1 MAPAKTY
8 LIMPIKPLVQPWQ
21 AQMGF
26 QRDWVWRGW
35 QTRYTYIRAAKTADP
50 TAPPLLF
57 LHGFGSAI
65 AQWHSNLV
73 SLSQS
78 HTIYALDMLG
88 FGASE
93 KAAAPYRVD
102 LWVDQVYDFWRTL
115 IGQPVVLV
123 GHSLGALVS
132 LTAAVAHPEMI
143 RGLVL
148 ITLPAARQE
157 TLPEWLQPIV
167 NTLEGAFSSPLL
179 IRPLFNLIRR
189 PNVLRSIL
197 RLAYTNPENVTED
210 AVASFVAPA
219 LDRGAAQAF
228 CRLSQARTK
237 TNFSPQ
243 TKLLLPQLQAPTL
256 MLWGEQDKIIPL
268 AWGRQLPAL
277 NPLLQMVEIPE
288 TGHFLYEERS
298 QQVNEEILTWSR
310 QFSKTVP

>member
-1 MAPAKTY
+1 
-8 LIMPIKPLVQPWQ
+8 MPIKPLVQPWQ
-21 AQMGF
+21 SQMGF

-35 QTRYTYIRAAKTADP
+35 QTRYTYIRAAETAGP
-50 TAPPLLF
+50 GAPPLMF

-65 AQWHSNLV
+65 AQWRTNLIP
-73 SLSQS
+73 LSQS
-78 HTIYALDMLG
+78 HTVYALDLLG

-93 KAAAPYRVD
+93 KAAASYRVD
-102 LWVDQVYDFWRTL
+102 LWVEQVYDFWRTL

-123 GHSLGALVS
+123 GHSLGALVT
-132 LTAAVAHPEMI
+132 LTAAVKHPDMV
-143 RGLVL
+143 RGSVL

-189 PNVLRSIL
+189 PSVLRKIL
-197 RLAYTNPENVTED
+197 RLAYTSPESVTED
-210 AVASFVAPA
+210 VIASFVAPA

-228 CRLSQARTK
+228 CRLSQARTR
-237 TNFSPQ
+237 TDFSDS
-243 TKLLLPQLQAPTL
+243 TKLLLPRLQTPTL
-256 MLWGEQDKIIPL
+256 MLWGEQDRIIPL
-268 AWGRQLPAL
+268 AWGRQLPTL

-310 QFSKTVP
+310 QFL